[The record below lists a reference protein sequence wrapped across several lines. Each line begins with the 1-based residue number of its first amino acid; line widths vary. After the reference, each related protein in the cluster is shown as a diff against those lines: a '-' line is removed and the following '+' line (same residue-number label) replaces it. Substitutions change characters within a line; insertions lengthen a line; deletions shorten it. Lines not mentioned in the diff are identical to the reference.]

1 MNVFEKADKLVA
13 DATVVLEG
21 ASVMKSEIE
30 AYGKSQYDKG
40 WDEAMVQ
47 AGSGGSTDK
56 IYSEAEMNQ
65 IIAETKAPLEAK
77 IAEVQAQ
84 LDGVPAQIAAATEA
98 AVNGFKAMLKSK
110 YAEQQVA
117 ESQGETGFGSL
128 LD

>member
-13 DATVVLEG
+13 DATIVVEG
-21 ASVMKSEIE
+21 ANSMKSAIAE
-30 AYGKSQYDKG
+30 YGKEQFDMG
-40 WDEAMVQ
+40 WDEAMKQ

-77 IAEVQAQ
+77 IAEIQAQ
-84 LDGVPAQIAAATEA
+84 IDAIPGQIAAAQEA
-98 AVNGFKAMLKSK
+98 AVNGYKAMLKAK
-110 YAEQQVA
+110 YSEQQVV
-117 ESQGETGFGSL
+117 ESQTETGFASL